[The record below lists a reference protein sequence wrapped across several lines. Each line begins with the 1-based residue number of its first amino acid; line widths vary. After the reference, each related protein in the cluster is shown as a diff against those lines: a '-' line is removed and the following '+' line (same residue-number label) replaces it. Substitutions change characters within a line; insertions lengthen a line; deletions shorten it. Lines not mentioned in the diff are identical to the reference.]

1 MPSIRVTVAV
11 ITHNRARLL
20 RQALAGIVRQDYPSD
35 RWELLVIDNNSTDD
49 TRDAISS
56 FATALP
62 TPRRVAEMRQGLDF
76 GRNRAI
82 EEAKGD
88 LIVLVDDDVIVEPDW
103 LSQLVAP
110 FSSESAHK
118 IGVVGGEV
126 VPVFPDGLPG
136 WLEGSHRP
144 LGFRSDPGPLPAGQ
158 APMGANFA
166 FPKWAFVRF
175 GMFDTRL
182 DRQGARL
189 FGGGDSEMIRRLRAV
204 GLEVWFVPGA
214 KVLHQM
220 PAERLTLG
228 YSLRHAFDSA
238 RSRVVDQ
245 IRVRKESDRTAAGF
259 LFTRAIANLF
269 KVIAFLLLAFLSA
282 IVFRTGS
289 AKRAL
294 VRSWRSCGY
303 LYQIVRASVGLT

>member
-1 MPSIRVTVAV
+1 MPTIRVTVAV
-11 ITHNRARLL
+11 ITYNRSRQL
-20 RQALAGIVRQDYPSD
+20 RQALAGMLRQDYPAD

-49 TRDAISS
+49 TRDVVAS
-56 FATALP
+56 FVTTMPA
-62 TPRRVAEMRQGLDF
+62 PRRIVETRQGLDY

-88 LIVLVDDDVIVEPDW
+88 LIVLVDDDVLVEPDW
-103 LSQLVAP
+103 LAQLVAP
-110 FSSESAHK
+110 FSSESAHR

-126 VPVFPDGLPG
+126 VPVFPDGLPA

-144 LGFRSDPGPLPAGQ
+144 LGFRSDPGPLPSSQ

-166 FPKWAFVRF
+166 FPKWVFVRF
-175 GMFDTRL
+175 GAFDTRL

-189 FGGGDSEMIRRLRAV
+189 FGGGDSEMIRRLRTV
-204 GLEVWFVPGA
+204 GLEAWFVPGA
-214 KVLHQM
+214 KVLHQI

-245 IRVRKESDRTAAGF
+245 IRVLTDAQKTPFGFMLSRAAANVLKAAGF
-259 LFTRAIANLF
+259 LVLAA
-269 KVIAFLLLAFLSA
+269 LLMLIL
-282 IVFRTGS
+282 RTGA
-289 AKRAL
+289 AKRSL
-294 VRSWRSCGY
+294 VRAWRCCGY
-303 LYQIVRASVGLT
+303 LYQIARSWVGKT